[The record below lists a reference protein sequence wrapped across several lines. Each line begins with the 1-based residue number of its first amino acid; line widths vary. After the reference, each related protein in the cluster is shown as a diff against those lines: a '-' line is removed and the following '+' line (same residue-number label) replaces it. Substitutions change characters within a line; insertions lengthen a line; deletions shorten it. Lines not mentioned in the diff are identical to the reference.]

1 MTTIDRV
8 TPELRNIERQIDCL
22 YQSNPLVG
30 LPFATAAWHLLATA
44 EEEMLIQQLV
54 RRNRLNDIHLLSTEF
69 ATNLEH
75 SMLWLWLFR
84 ACNPG
89 GQIPSSYDD
98 ELCEASMDLF
108 SLGKKYAS
116 VVYTFTRAGRGVFG
130 LELQG
135 STIQPVGNFF
145 ENLAYIAY
153 NYLIDCY
160 HAQQPLRLSNYE
172 NFPVDAIEHSLRI
185 EENQFRCRLNPRI
198 VSDMVAF
205 HKPTFDGMFTLPAEW
220 RFTSYSLGEFRKVFE
235 RICAISHIHIIAR
248 HIAMMK
254 RGRFGNADSI
264 YIEKSDDFLRR
275 IINYSRVS
283 ESAVRNILDDLTY
296 GNRCIN
302 TPELRLQ
309 PLIKLTSDTYAV
321 VPHLWICMSAENSVI
336 TLLNK
341 WTSDREAYLE
351 HANTKEEIMRD
362 RIINRLADQ
371 GFRMVSENVP
381 DLPDIDLAIISDI
394 EKTALLLELKLF
406 IAPAIARELNEK
418 SKEIEK
424 GISQVLKLKHAFAN
438 HSEALLKKLNIDPSY
453 RLEGVVVSENW
464 IGEAPVQSAEI
475 PVIQSD
481 HLIGKLKAVGT
492 LESAI
497 EWLRA
502 RKYLPTEGE
511 HFAVGEETIAI
522 GNWTLNAPTAD
533 TLLREAFFPL

>member
-1 MTTIDRV
+1 
-8 TPELRNIERQIDCL
+8 
-22 YQSNPLVG
+22 
-30 LPFATAAWHLLATA
+30 
-44 EEEMLIQQLV
+44 MLIQQLV

-75 SMLWLWLFR
+75 SMLWLWLSR
-84 ACNPG
+84 ACKPG
-89 GQIPSSYDD
+89 EQVPSGYDD

-172 NFPVDAIEHSLRI
+172 NFPLDAIERSLRI

-205 HKPTFDGMFTLPAEW
+205 HKPTFDGMFTLPAKW

-309 PLIKLTSDTYAV
+309 PLIKLTSDTYAI

-362 RIINRLADQ
+362 RIINRLADN

-381 DLPDIDLAIISDI
+381 DLPDIDLAIISDV
-394 EKTALLLELKLF
+394 EKTALLLELKWF

-424 GISQVLKLKHAFAN
+424 GVSQVLKLKHAFAN
-438 HSEALLKKLNIDPSY
+438 HSEVLLKKLNIDSSY
-453 RLEGVVVSENW
+453 RLEGVVASENW

-481 HLIGKLKAVGT
+481 HLIGELKAVGT

-497 EWLRA
+497 EWLKA

-533 TLLREAFFPL
+533 TLTREAFFPL